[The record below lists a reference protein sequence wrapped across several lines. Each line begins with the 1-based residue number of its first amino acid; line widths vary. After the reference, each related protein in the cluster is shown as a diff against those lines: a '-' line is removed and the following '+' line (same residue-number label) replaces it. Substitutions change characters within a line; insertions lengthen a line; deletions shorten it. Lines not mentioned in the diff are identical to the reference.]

1 MAATAHA
8 GAPPPPPLSP
18 AEVALAPTW
27 RAAYSDRTAVL
38 MSKFAQYAY
47 LPFAEA
53 ATNSAVGA
61 RYRPTT
67 PEGLT
72 ELDARLAE
80 GGFRLIDEP
89 FSCNDSQGFVAICDQ
104 QMAVLTFRGTAN
116 WGDWKIDLNAGLMP
130 MPGFERVRVHRG
142 FWGAFESTLEPMKK
156 AVAQVPSNLGLYIA
170 GHSLGGALAQIAAAS
185 LSEMD
190 NLAACYTFGS
200 PRVATLGF
208 DTLVK
213 CPHYRIVDNWD
224 LVPGVPP
231 PLVTG
236 YRHSGD
242 PRLLRG
248 EQPREALR
256 RDRDLIPR
264 ALVDLWSLVL
274 WPLTGQISSVNDHMI
289 WIYRRKLESIRAARA
304 PRPSSRAGG

>member
-1 MAATAHA
+1 
-8 GAPPPPPLSP
+8 
-18 AEVALAPTW
+18 VALAPTW

-47 LPFAEA
+47 LPFAEEATTPA
-53 ATNSAVGA
+53 AGT
-61 RYRPTT
+61 RFRQTT

-72 ELDARLAE
+72 QLDERLKE
-80 GGFRLIDEP
+80 GGFRLIDTP

-116 WGDWKIDLNAGLMP
+116 WGGWKIDLNAGFMP
-130 MPGFERVRVHRG
+130 MPGFERVLVHRG

-156 AVAQVPSNLGLYIA
+156 AVAQVPSNLGLYIT
-170 GHSLGGALAQIAAAS
+170 GHSLGGALAQIAAAW
-185 LSEMD
+185 LSTMD
-190 NLAACYTFGS
+190 NLAACYTYGS
-200 PRVATLGF
+200 PRVATLRF
-208 DTLVK
+208 DTFVK

-231 PLVTG
+231 ALLGG
-236 YRHSGD
+236 YRHTGD

-248 EQPREALR
+248 EEPRQALR

-264 ALVDLWSLVL
+264 MAVDLWSLL
-274 WPLTGQISSVNDHMI
+274 MWPLTGRISSVNDHMI
-289 WIYRRKLESIRAARA
+289 WIYRRKLETIRAARA
-304 PRPSSRAGG
+304 PQPSSRAGG